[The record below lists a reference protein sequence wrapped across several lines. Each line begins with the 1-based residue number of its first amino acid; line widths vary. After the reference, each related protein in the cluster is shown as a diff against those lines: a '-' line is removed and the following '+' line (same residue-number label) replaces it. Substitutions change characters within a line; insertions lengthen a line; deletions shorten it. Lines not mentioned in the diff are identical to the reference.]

1 MSEAHVLTNGSRP
14 APVSTPPA
22 DTGMLAADALPAEQ
36 LPAEVRQR
44 MVHALLQ
51 QRGFVRVREL
61 SERFGISTVTVR
73 SDLQALEERSL
84 AQRVHGGAM
93 PVSGTTVERTF
104 EEVSASLADE
114 KAAIGDAAARLVSS
128 GESLIVD
135 VGTTTAAFTR
145 SLVAR
150 TDLTDLTVITNGI
163 RIALDLEA
171 AHPRF
176 SIVVTGGTLR
186 PKQHSL
192 VNPLANT
199 VLAGL
204 RVTTAFIGCNGIDP
218 VAGVTNIN
226 LPEAEVKRGMIA
238 AAQRRIVLADGSKL
252 GVRALAPVC
261 EIDAI
266 DVVVTDTAAPAH
278 VVAALRDRGV
288 DVVIAE
294 RSGSHPGPH
303 GAHRSPR

>member
-1 MSEAHVLTNGSRP
+1 MSEAHVFTNGTSSASP
-14 APVSTPPA
+14 TVPPA
-22 DTGMLAADALPAEQ
+22 AAEAGEM

-44 MVHALLQ
+44 LTHELLQ

-73 SDLQALEERSL
+73 NDLQALEERSL
-84 AQRVHGGAM
+84 AHRVHGGAM
-93 PVSGTTVERTF
+93 PANGTTVERSF
-104 EEVSASLADE
+104 EEVATSRRDE
-114 KAAIGDAAARLVSS
+114 KASIGRAAARLVSS

-135 VGTTTAAFTR
+135 VGTTTAAFTTA
-145 SLVAR
+145 LVAR
-150 TDLTDLTVITNGI
+150 TDLSDLTVITNGI
-163 RIALDLEA
+163 RIALELEA

-176 SIVVTGGTLR
+176 TIVVTGGTLR

-204 RVTTAFIGCNGIDP
+204 RVTTAFIGCNGIDLD
-218 VAGVTNIN
+218 AGVTNIN

-261 EIDAI
+261 PIDSI
-266 DVVVTDTAAPAH
+266 DVVVTDTAAPTH
-278 VVAALRDRGV
+278 VVTGLRDRGI

-294 RSGSHPGPH
+294 ALAPGARST
-303 GAHRSPR
+303 R